1 MRSGKKLMA
10 VLLVFAMM
18 VTVIPESIFAQT
30 SVPEETFIT
39 MTAEQILHHT
49 TTEKEYYAIFSAD
62 KRLVRSVYDGR

>member
-39 MTAEQILHHT
+39 MTADDNGERILC
-49 TTEKEYYAIFSAD
+49 IFSAD